1 MIKVKFFGILRLTLG
16 KGSIE
21 IEAVSVSDLINKL
34 CKLMPDAS
42 YTDLRNSIIFINDTE
57 IVKLKGYR
65 TKLQSGDTVMFMSP
79 VSGG

>member
-1 MIKVKFFGILRLTLG
+1 MVKVKFFGILRLTLR
-16 KGSIE
+16 KSSVE
-21 IEAVSVSDLINKL
+21 VEAESVSDLINNL

-65 TKLQSGDTVMFMSP
+65 TKLQNDDTVMFLSP

>member
-1 MIKVKFFGILRLTLG
+1 MIKVKFFGILRLSLG

-42 YTDLRNSIIFINDTE
+42 YTDLHNSIIFINDTE